1 MRPFSRKPLWYKD
14 AVIYE
19 AHIKSY
25 HDSDGDGMGDF
36 PGLISKLDYIRD
48 LGVDTIWLLPFY
60 PSPLR
65 DDGYDISDYR
75 SVNPSYGT
83 LDDFRTFLDE
93 AHARGIHVVTE
104 VVINHTSDKHPWFER
119 ARRAPAGSPERD
131 FYVWSHTKEKYKH
144 TRIIF
149 KDYEPSN
156 WTWDPVAKAHYWH
169 RFYHHQPDLNFDNP
183 AVHDAVLEIL
193 DYWLDMGVDGVRL
206 DAIPYLY
213 EREGTSC
220 ENLPETHAFLR
231 KLAAH
236 VNAKY
241 DHRLLLAEANQ
252 WPDDAAAYFG
262 KGDSCN
268 MAFHFPLMTRLYMA
282 VETEDRFPVV
292 DILDQT
298 PEIPDNCQW
307 AVFLRNHDELTLEM
321 VTDEERDYMYRMF
334 AKDRRARINL
344 GIRRR
349 LAPLLGN
356 NRRKIE
362 LLNSLLL
369 SLPGTPVIY
378 YGDEIGMGDN
388 IYLGDRDGVRTP
400 MQWSADRNAGFSRAP
415 AQRLYLPVIADS
427 EHHYEAVNVEAQE
440 SNPSSLL
447 WWMRRRIRLRQAHP
461 VFGRGNIRFLEP
473 ENGRILA
480 FVRECADEAILV
492 VANLSQY
499 PQTAQL
505 DLEFFQGVEPVEL
518 TGGTRF
524 PKVDT
529 ELWPIMLGGHE
540 CLWLLLRK
548 HVEDAGLDHHLP
560 DLGAWEDLPGLVRNM
575 TQADGRAPDFL
586 EEHLVR
592 APWFAGKSRLLA
604 RVRIRQSVNILD
616 PAYAVLILTAEFLQ
630 GDAEA
635 YSLWL
640 GFVPGDTAVGLPP
653 HARVARLTL
662 GGVAGELCEAQYIA
676 AFRSDLV
683 MRLMRPSRAEEAAS
697 AGFHIHVFPG
707 AELVRPPERALTQL
721 IESDPSEF
729 RILMHGRLLLRWF
742 RRLNEGHRSDLD
754 TLQEVKSRFP
764 KARVP
769 VCLVRA
775 DWAPPGARRSSVGL
789 HGVAEGGLTLG
800 YVQRFVHAERTA
812 HDLAQE
818 GLQHFL
824 RGTATVSGDREALLP
839 LERKGFTPSRL
850 DFQQLD
856 PESQELLG
864 GPWSEFAFLLGQ
876 RLAELHRVLLRC
888 GATNPEFTAEPFT
901 LLHQYSMFHSIRGR
915 LRRALAYPERL
926 DAAMA
931 AGGVEE
937 SVRMGVAAGA
947 SASQPV
953 LLGLLRKLVDRKID
967 GQRLRVHGDL
977 RLERVLFTGKDY
989 VFTSFDG
996 PPWLTGTE
1004 RSFRFSPLHDVA
1016 ALIRALLRVPD
1027 EILAV
1032 DIRHDVA
1039 GGLDENTRKWARKWA
1054 DLSAGLLLDGYLDTA
1069 EKESWLPRAESDC
1082 MLLLEAFMMERLAY
1096 EVHNVIVDPARAAGA
1111 LREMVRAANA
1121 LGNEDSS

>member
-1 MRPFSRKPLWYKD
+1 MRVFARKPLWYKD

-36 PGLISKLDYIRD
+36 PGLIAKLDYIRD

-83 LDDFRTFLDE
+83 LSDFRTFLDE
-93 AHARGIHVVTE
+93 AHARGIHVITE

-131 FYVWSHTKEKYKH
+131 FYVWSHTKEKYAQ

-156 WTWDPVAKAHYWH
+156 WTWDPVAKSHYWH

-183 AVHDAVLEIL
+183 AVHDAVFEIL

-236 VNAKY
+236 VHAKY

-252 WPDDAAAYFG
+252 WPEDAAAYFG
-262 KGDSCN
+262 QGDSCN

-349 LAPLLGN
+349 LAPLLDN

-461 VFGRGNIRFLEP
+461 VFGRGNISFLEP
-473 ENGRILA
+473 DNGRILA
-480 FVRECADEAILV
+480 FIRESEDEAVLV
-492 VANLSQY
+492 IANLSQY

-505 DLEFFQGVEPVEL
+505 DLEAYQGVEPVEL

-524 PKVDT
+524 PQVDAG
-529 ELWPIMLGGHE
+529 LWPVMLGGYE

-548 HVEDAGLDHHLP
+548 HVEDAGLDRHLP
-560 DLGAWEDLPGLVRNM
+560 DAGEWDDLPGLVKALAG
-575 TQADGRAPDFL
+575 ADGRAPAFL
-586 EEHLVR
+586 EDHFVR

-604 RVRIRQSVNILD
+604 RVRVRESVNILD
-616 PAYAVLILTAEFLQ
+616 PAYAVLILTADFLQ
-630 GDAEA
+630 GDAES

-640 GFVPGDTAVGLPP
+640 GFVPEEQAAGVPA
-653 HARVARLTL
+653 HARVARVTL
-662 GGVAGELCEAQYIA
+662 GGVTGELCEAQHIGT
-676 AFRSDLV
+676 FRSDLV
-683 MRLMRPSRAEEAAS
+683 MRLMRPARSEEPRAE
-697 AGFHIHVFPG
+697 GFHIHVFPG
-707 AELVRPPERALTQL
+707 AELVRPPARASTQL

-742 RRLNEGHRSDLD
+742 RRLNQGHRADLD
-754 TLQEVKSRFP
+754 TLQVVKGRFP

-775 DWAPPGARRSSVGL
+775 DWVTGRRRN
-789 HGVAEGGLTLG
+789 GVPEAYDDGKLTLG

-812 HDLAQE
+812 HDLAVE

-824 RGTATVSGDREALLP
+824 RGTATVSGDREAIIP
-839 LERKGFTPSRL
+839 LGRTGFTPARL

-856 PESQELLG
+856 PQLQELLG
-864 GPWSEFAFLLGQ
+864 GPWSEFAFMLGQ
-876 RLAELHRVLLRC
+876 RLAELHRVLYRC
-888 GATNPEFTAEPFT
+888 GTTNPEFTAEPFT

-915 LRRALAYPERL
+915 LRRALASPVKLE
-926 DAAMA
+926 AALRA
-931 AGGVEE
+931 AGLEE
-937 SVRMGVAAGA
+937 ELEENIVARAAGV
-947 SASQPV
+947 QPA
-953 LLGLLRKLVDRKID
+953 LLGALRKLVERKLE
-967 GQRLRVHGDL
+967 GERLRVHGDL

-996 PPWLTGTE
+996 PPWLSGTE
-1004 RSFRFSPLHDVA
+1004 GSFRFSPLHDVA
-1016 ALIRALLRVPD
+1016 ALIRALLRLPD
-1027 EILAV
+1027 EVLASEA
-1032 DIRHDVA
+1032 RRDVVS
-1039 GGLDENTRKWARKWA
+1039 GGDEHARKWADKWA

-1069 EKESWLPRAESDC
+1069 ERESWLPAAEADC
-1082 MLLLEAFMMERLAY
+1082 RLLLEAFLMERLAHD
-1096 EVHNVIVDPARAAGA
+1096 VQTIVVDPVRAAGA
-1111 LREMVRAANA
+1111 LRELARAAA
-1121 LGNEDSS
+1121 SISP